1 MCYNCVVILNLNFFD
16 SNLFERNIIMKKQ
29 KSPQKKKFHN
39 LREMLDAVC
48 KENASKPAFYIKS
61 GSKFR
66 SIPYSRLRS
75 DIRSL
80 GAALMH
86 RGLSGKKI
94 ILMGENSYHWAL
106 AYLTS
111 LCGLGVIIPV
121 DKEAPEADICEIAK
135 FSSAAAIIHSAKCA
149 EKADSLP
156 KKIQRLSFDEL
167 NTLCEHG
174 MSYSDKELREF
185 DTISIEADATAT
197 ILFTKGTMGTAKGV
211 MLSQRNLCSAIEGLG
226 LTLPEE
232 TDGLTLALLP
242 LHYAYQSVA
251 GLLSPLSRGNS
262 IAFSENI
269 KNTMQNAKEIS
280 PTSIICSP
288 TIIERIYKKIW
299 ANIRKRGIEEK
310 VSSLIKTT
318 DYIKNPSLQRKAK
331 RKVFA
336 EIHNSFGGKLAFMMV
351 GGSWVDQE
359 AVNGLQAFGFE
370 IIQAYGLT
378 ESASLVAL
386 TPQNS
391 KNKRAIGKALPIGE
405 LKITEADS
413 NGIGEICYRGDN
425 VMLGYYKQDDFNKE
439 VKQNGW
445 IRTGDLG
452 SIDSDGYLTVMGR
465 KKNVITVVQGR
476 NVYPEELETLLFRS
490 PYVKE
495 CAVIGI
501 KKAASSQT
509 DVVAVI
515 YPDVAY
521 SKEMLG
527 VYSSRP
533 MIKEKISSLVSEINS
548 HLPQYKRI
556 SYFVLLEDE
565 IPKNPYKKVERSTL
579 PDFILREYLAF
590 ED

>member
-1 MCYNCVVILNLNFFD
+1 
-16 SNLFERNIIMKKQ
+16 MKKQ
-29 KSPQKKKFHN
+29 TSPQKHKFHN
-39 LREMLDAVC
+39 LREMLDLVC
-48 KENASKPAFYIKS
+48 KENSTKPAFYVKN

-66 SIPYSRLRS
+66 SITYARLRS

-80 GAALMH
+80 GASLMH
-86 RGLSGKKI
+86 RGLNGKKI
-94 ILMGENSYHWAL
+94 ILIGENGYHWAL

-135 FSSAAAIIHSAKCA
+135 VSSAAAIIHSAKYQ

-156 KKIQRLSFDEL
+156 KKIQRISFDEL
-167 NTLCEHG
+167 NVLCEHG

-185 DTISIEADATAT
+185 DNISIEADTTAT

-211 MLSQRNLCSAIEGLG
+211 MLSQRNLCSAIEGLSM
-226 LTLPEE
+226 TLPQE

-242 LHYAYQSVA
+242 LHYAYESIV

-262 IAFSENI
+262 IAFTESI
-269 KNTMQNAKEIS
+269 KSTMQNAKEIS

-288 TIIERIYKKIW
+288 AIVERIYKKIW

-310 VSSLIKTT
+310 VTSLIKTT
-318 DYIKNPSLQRKAK
+318 DAVKIPALQKKAK

-336 EIHNSFGGKLAFMMV
+336 EIHNSFGGRLNFMVV
-351 GGSWVDQE
+351 GGSWVDQQ
-359 AVNGLQAFGFE
+359 AVLGLQAFGFE
-370 IIQAYGLT
+370 IIQSYGLT
-378 ESASLVAL
+378 ESASLAAI

-391 KNKRAIGKALPIGE
+391 KNRRAIGKALPIGE
-405 LKITEADS
+405 LKITETDS
-413 NGIGEICYRGDN
+413 NGVGEICYRGDN

-439 VKQNGW
+439 IKQNGW
-445 IRTGDLG
+445 IRTGDIG
-452 SIDSDGYLTVMGR
+452 SLDSDGYLTVLGR
-465 KKNVITVVQGR
+465 KKNVITVSQGK

-490 PYVKE
+490 PYIKE

-501 KKAASSQT
+501 KKTESSST

-556 SYFVLLEDE
+556 SYFILLEDE
-565 IPKNPYKKVERSTL
+565 IPKNAYKKVERSAL
-579 PDFILREYLAF
+579 PEFIIREYLDY
-590 ED
+590 EN